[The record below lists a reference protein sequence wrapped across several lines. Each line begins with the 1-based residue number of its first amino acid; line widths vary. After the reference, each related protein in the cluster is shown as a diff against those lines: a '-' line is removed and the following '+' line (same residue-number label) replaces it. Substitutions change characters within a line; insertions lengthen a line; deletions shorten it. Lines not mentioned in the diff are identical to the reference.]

1 MKYLITGITGFLG
14 PHLANLLID
23 QGHEVYGLVRIRNGR
38 ENDIRDIVPVEKFE
52 KIRFVYGDLS
62 NLRALQGVFRET
74 KFDGVFHLAGQ
85 THPPTSFKDMP
96 GTWEANVTGS
106 VNLITAITDY
116 QPQTKLLFCSTVEVY
131 GNTGIDEHKLKETDP
146 LLPANP
152 YGASKAA
159 IDLFL
164 QERMAN
170 KQLNAVVVRP
180 FCFTG
185 PRRGASY
192 SISSDALQIAKM
204 MLGKQEKI
212 LRIGNLDT
220 TRAVTDVRDIAKG
233 LALIMENQTTSG
245 EVLNICGGKP
255 LKMRYYTET
264 LLKLSGLEGVVQTI
278 DPALW
283 RPIDIQFQDGDSS
296 KLKEMT
302 GWQPTIDIDTTLQD
316 LLDYWVR
323 KLSASPN

>member
-1 MKYLITGITGFLG
+1 MKYLLTGITGFLG
-14 PHLANLLID
+14 PHLANLLLE
-23 QGHEVYGLVRIRNGR
+23 QGHEVYGLVRIKNGR
-38 ENDIRDIVPVEKFE
+38 ENDIRDIVPIEKFE

-62 NLRALQGVFRET
+62 NFRALQAVFRET
-74 KFDGVFHLAGQ
+74 TFDGVFHLAGQ
-85 THPPTSFKDMP
+85 THPPTSFSDMP

-106 VNLITAITDY
+106 INLITAITDA
-116 QPQTKLLFCSTVEVY
+116 QPKTKLLFCSTVEVY

-164 QERMAN
+164 QERMLN

-204 MLGKQEKI
+204 MLGAQEKV

-233 LALIMENQTTSG
+233 LQLIMESEKTSG
-245 EVLNICGGKP
+245 EVYNLCGGNP

-264 LLKLSGLEGVVQTI
+264 LLRLSGLEGVEQKI
-278 DPALW
+278 DSALW

-296 KLKEMT
+296 KVREAT
-302 GWQPTIDIDTTLQD
+302 GWQPTIEIDQTMKD
-316 LLDYWVR
+316 LLDYWLR
-323 KLSASPN
+323 KLSASPS